1 MKRTQI
7 FTDLIRVNPRNP
19 RPIFEGVFSMIEIKN
34 LKKYYG
40 DNNSIKAVDDVSFIC
55 PDGKIT
61 GLLGPNGAGKTTTL
75 RMISGLI
82 KPMAGTVIVDSHD
95 VTRDPRAVRQALGV
109 QADMNGVYPRLT
121 PREQF
126 RYYGRFYGLK
136 GKALENR
143 IDAIIAELNME
154 EIAERRAEGFS
165 RGQRQK
171 IVLGRAL
178 VHNPPNIIMDEPT
191 NGLDVMA
198 VRDTRNSIRALRD
211 QGRCVLFST
220 HYMDEAERLCDNIAI
235 IVGGKIVASG
245 APTELMARTGK
256 DNLEDAFVALAG
268 QVGLERS
275 EYGRMQNHT

>member
-1 MKRTQI
+1 
-7 FTDLIRVNPRNP
+7 
-19 RPIFEGVFSMIEIKN
+19 MIEIKN

-40 DNNSIKAVDDVSFIC
+40 DDNRIKAVDDVSFIC

-82 KPMAGTVIVDSHD
+82 KPMAGTVIVDNHD

-136 GKALENR
+136 GQELESR
-143 IDAIIAELNME
+143 IDAIIAELNMA

-198 VRDTRNSIRALRD
+198 VRDTRDSIRALRD

-235 IVGGKIVASG
+235 IVDGKIVASG
-245 APTELMARTGK
+245 APAELMARTGK

-275 EYGRMQNHT
+275 EYGRMQESGK